1 MNNLIN
7 FYRRQGVLTRLGI
20 TLMAEKAEMDAYSN
34 NRNWELVE
42 RILFNIQSTRKA
54 IERIKSLQLSLS
66 KNFHIFIINS
76 YIVKQTY
83 GNI

>member
-54 IERIKSLQLSLS
+54 IERIKSL
-66 KNFHIFIINS
+66 
-76 YIVKQTY
+76 
-83 GNI
+83 